1 MAVHDGKP
9 EIRHKNM
16 ADGLSKNGKCHG
28 GQKKN
33 IHIYK
38 LIEIE
43 KKNGLHSNKLKKFHE
58 FIQ

>member
-16 ADGLSKNGKCHG
+16 ADGVAKNGKCHG

-43 KKNGLHSNKLKKFHE
+43 KKQE
-58 FIQ
+58 D

>member
-1 MAVHDGKP
+1 MSDSVA
-9 EIRHKNM
+9 KN
-16 ADGLSKNGKCHG
+16 AGCHG

-43 KKNGLHSNKLKKFHE
+43 NNKRGLDRKNKLWCQIGKKIKNGTVKSKNK
-58 FIQ
+58 I

>member
-1 MAVHDGKP
+1 
-9 EIRHKNM
+9 M
-16 ADGLSKNGKCHG
+16 ADSVAENAGCHG

-43 KKNGLHSNKLKKFHE
+43 KNNGSNSKKK
-58 FIQ
+58 